1 MTDQQVIEVLFIDD
15 EQNVREA
22 LEGAAA
28 YKNIILHTHS
38 NLDEGIGHLRT
49 NHNIVFVILDA
60 KGFINQGQV
69 KGTESDRFAVAA
81 SRKVEELAREQNRYL
96 PFCFYTGHSD
106 LKDMWSGA
114 SGLTV
119 FDKTEDDVNDKMFT
133 HIWETFNNSEQG
145 KLRFAYPQLFE
156 AIDLIRHPNIKS
168 DLISLLLGLDKSDWG
183 GTHDERTVICETVRR
198 IQEAI
203 YKSLNQKNA
212 NVVKNE
218 HFQNNGMIKFGLVLK
233 HLSGNK
239 RDVGQNN
246 WQPSSSVYQNQFIEY
261 ISNMIYWN
269 CGQYIHFNPNEAYY
283 PSTFGSKTLIYG
295 VFELLIWFKELYKKI

>member
-1 MTDQQVIEVLFIDD
+1 MTNQQFIEVLFIDD

-38 NLDEGIGHLRT
+38 NLDEGIAYLRT
-49 NHNIVFVILDA
+49 NYNIVFVILDA

-69 KGTESDRFAVAA
+69 KGTENDSFAVAA
-81 SRKVEELAREQNRYL
+81 SRRVEDLAKEQNRYL

-106 LKDMWSGA
+106 LKATWKGA
-114 SGLTV
+114 GGFVV

-133 HIWETFNNSEQG
+133 HIWETFNNSEEG

-156 AIDLIRHPNIKS
+156 AIDLIGHPHIKS
-168 DLISLLLGLDKSDWG
+168 DLTSLLLELDKVDWG
-183 GTHDERTVICETVRR
+183 NTHEERKVICETVRR

-212 NVVKNE
+212 TVVKNDF
-218 HFQNNGMIKFGLVLK
+218 FQSNGMIKFHPVLK
-233 HLSGNK
+233 YLSGYTKNQWD
-239 RDVGQNN
+239 R
-246 WQPSSSVYQNQFIEY
+246 WELTSTIHQNQFIEY
-261 ISNMIYWN
+261 VSNMIYWN

-283 PSTFGSKTLIYG
+283 PSTFGTKTLIYG
-295 VFELLIWFKELYKKI
+295 VFELLIWFKELHKKI

>member
-1 MTDQQVIEVLFIDD
+1 MTNQPTIEVLFIDD

-28 YKNIILHTHS
+28 HRNIILHTHS
-38 NLDEGIGHLRT
+38 NLDEAIGHLRT

-81 SRKVEELAREQNRYL
+81 FRKVEELAREQNRYL

-119 FDKTEDDVNDKMFT
+119 FDKTEDDINDKMFT
-133 HIWETFNNSEQG
+133 HIWETFNNSEEG

-156 AIDLIRHPNIKS
+156 AIDLIGHPNIKE
-168 DLISLLLGLDKSDWG
+168 DLKSLLIGLENPEWG
-183 GTHDERTVICETVRR
+183 EVHNERTFMCNTVRR

-203 YKSLNQKNA
+203 YKSLNSKNA
-212 NVVKNE
+212 QVVKNE
-218 HFQNNGMIKFGLVLK
+218 HFYQNGMIKFNEVKK
-233 HLSGNK
+233 HLSGNQ
-239 RDVGQNN
+239 VNFA
-246 WQPSSSVYQNQFIEY
+246 PTTTEYQISLIE
-261 ISNMIYWN
+261 NMAQTIYWG
-269 CGQYIHFNPNEAYY
+269 CGRYLHFDNNEKYY
-283 PSTFGSKTLIYG
+283 PSFFGTRALIYS
-295 VFELLIWFKELYKKI
+295 VFELLIWFKGLYKNI